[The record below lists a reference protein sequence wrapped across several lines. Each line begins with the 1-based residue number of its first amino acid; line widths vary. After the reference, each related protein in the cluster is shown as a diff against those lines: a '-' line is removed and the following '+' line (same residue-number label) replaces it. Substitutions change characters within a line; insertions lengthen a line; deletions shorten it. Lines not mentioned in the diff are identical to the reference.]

1 MKIRRITSVLL
12 ALLLLISAQFALA
25 EEPVYIQYGDTG
37 LPIGWL
43 QDCLGV
49 TERQRYGAGNDTTPW
64 FGDET
69 YAALDE
75 FQRSYGLPSTGVFDD
90 ETLYL
95 LLDPSYSAQDGYS
108 DPLVWIPM
116 YGGERYHANYW
127 CSGLI
132 EPRQMPVSCA
142 EALGFTPCKRCK
154 P

>member
-1 MKIRRITSVLL
+1 M
-12 ALLLLISAQFALA
+12 
-25 EEPVYIQYGDTG
+25 YIQYGDTG
-37 LPIGWL
+37 EPIGWL

-49 TERQRYGAGNDTTPW
+49 TERQQYNYGSSTIPC
-64 FGDET
+64 FGDKT
-69 YAALDE
+69 LAALDALQE
-75 FQRSYGLPSTGVFDD
+75 EYGLYPSGMFDD

-95 LLDPSYSAQDGYS
+95 LLDPPYSALDGYD

-142 EALGFTPCKRCK
+142 EVLDFTPCGKCCR
-154 P
+154 